1 MADDNRIKRVQFDF
15 ANIDRIMSMDVNAN
29 TDIIAVI
36 KQAFDVAE
44 IKTKDGRDLKK
55 RDIILVDQCLKE

>member
-1 MADDNRIKRVQFDF
+1 VADDNRIKRVQFDF